1 MCFFV
6 LNMIEWTTIATLVA
20 EWTFNILYFGAIIG
34 TIVIIILD
42 NRNPVK
48 SIAWILVLMFLP
60 IIGLVFYFFFG
71 RSKRRERIITRK
83 SYSRLL
89 KKPMAEYMAQ
99 EVTTLP
105 THYGHLISFFRN
117 TNQAFPFDANRVEVY
132 TAGADMLQS
141 LLVELQAAKHHIH
154 LEFYIFEDDKVGRY
168 VRNVLLEKAKAGVEV
183 RVIYDDVGCWRVP
196 YGFFEE
202 MREAG
207 IEVRSFLKVRF
218 PVFTSSVN
226 YRNHRKIVVIDG
238 RVGFVGG
245 MNLAE
250 RYLDGC
256 AWGNWRDT
264 HILLEGKAVHGLQ
277 TAFLLDWYFVDCT
290 LLTSSRYFPRLV
302 SKGNSLIQIVT
313 SDPVGPWK
321 EIMQGMVMAISC
333 ARKYIYIQTPY
344 FLPTDSVLMALCTAA
359 VSGVDVR
366 LMLPSRTDNWLTSQA
381 SRSYLSDVLEAGV
394 KVYLY
399 EKGFLHSK
407 LLLIDDNLSSVGSV
421 NIDFRSFE
429 QNFEVSAFI
438 YDREIAQK
446 MRKIFVQDQRDCTQL
461 FLKIWKKRP
470 LYRKMVEGIIRLFS
484 PLL

>member
-1 MCFFV
+1 
-6 LNMIEWTTIATLVA
+6 MIEWASIATNVA
-20 EWTFNILYFGAIIG
+20 EWAFNILYFGAIIG
-34 TIVIIILD
+34 TIVVIILD

-60 IIGLVFYFFFG
+60 IIGLIFYFFFG

-89 KKPMAEYMAQ
+89 KKPMAEYLAQ

-117 TNQAFPFDANRVEVY
+117 TNQSFPFDSNRIEVF
-132 TAGADMLQS
+132 TMGTDMLQA
-141 LLVELQAAKHHIH
+141 LLTDLQAAQKHIH
-154 LEFYIFEDDKVGRY
+154 LEFYIFEDDAVGRR
-168 VRNVLLEKAKAGVEV
+168 VRDILMEKAKEGVEV

-196 YGFFEE
+196 HRFFEE

-207 IEVRSFLKVRF
+207 VEVRSFLKVRF
-218 PVFTSSVN
+218 PLFTSSVN

-238 RVGFVGG
+238 RIGYVGG

-250 RYLDGC
+250 RYLDGGVWE
-256 AWGNWRDT
+256 AWRDT
-264 HILLEGKAVHGLQ
+264 HLLIEGKAVHGLQ
-277 TAFLLDWYFVDCT
+277 TAFLLDWYFVDRT
-290 LLTSSRYFPRLV
+290 LLTSSSYFPRIV
-302 SKGNSLIQIVT
+302 SKGISLVQIVT

-344 FLPTDSVLMALCTAA
+344 FLPTESVLMALCTAA

-366 LMLPSRTDNWLTSQA
+366 LMLPKRADNWLTNQA
-381 SRSYLSDVLEAGV
+381 THSYLSDVLEAGV

-429 QNFEVSAFI
+429 HNFEVSAFV
-438 YDREIAQK
+438 YDGKVAEK
-446 MRKIFVQDQRDCTQL
+446 MRKTFVKDQRNCSQL
-461 FLKIWKKRP
+461 FQKVWKKRP
-470 LYRKMVEGIIRLFS
+470 LYKKMVEGIVRLFS